1 MMMRDDTL
9 VTETAMKATADR
21 LARHGADELVK
32 NLMQTEAPQLGPF
45 VRQYGDAVAGRLVL
59 SGAPRPL
66 VMEVHRELLVACT
79 LVYLAVRQG
88 TYEIWEGTAL
98 GGHLSELM
106 SGLDAAPSQA
116 APPALPPCSVV
127 LLEAPTGTRTA
138 LVTVLRR
145 ATGQTAHAARQIL
158 RQVPLVV
165 AENIP
170 SEAAEQLRQ
179 ELEDAG
185 GRATVV
191 AVPDAQTQEP

>member
-1 MMMRDDTL
+1 L
-9 VTETAMKATADR
+9 EI
-21 LARHGADELVK
+21 
-32 NLMQTEAPQLGPF
+32 
-45 VRQYGDAVAGRLVL
+45 
-59 SGAPRPL
+59 
-66 VMEVHRELLVACT
+66 HRELLVACT
-79 LVYLAVRQG
+79 MVYLAVRQG
-88 TYEIWEGTAL
+88 SYEIWEGTAL
-98 GGHLSELM
+98 GDRLSALL

-138 LVTVLRR
+138 LVTVLRH
-145 ATGQTAHAARQIL
+145 ATGQTARAVRQFL

-170 SEAAEQLRQ
+170 GEAAEQLRQ

-191 AVPDAQTQEP
+191 PVPDAQTQEP